1 MNCQQ
6 FLELR
11 ANAIVRNRTWLI
23 PSIMYYYGECK
34 KGRLTAMDIEATVS
48 MIADELFSNDNLITV

>member
-23 PSIMYYYGECK
+23 PSILYYYNECK
-34 KGRLTAMDIEATVS
+34 KGRLSAMDIEATVS
-48 MIADELFSNDNLITV
+48 MLADELFADDNLIIV

>member
-23 PSIMYYYGECK
+23 PGIMYYYSECK
-34 KGRLTAMDIEATVS
+34 KGRLSAMDIEATVS
-48 MIADELFSNDNLITV
+48 MIADELFADDNLIIA